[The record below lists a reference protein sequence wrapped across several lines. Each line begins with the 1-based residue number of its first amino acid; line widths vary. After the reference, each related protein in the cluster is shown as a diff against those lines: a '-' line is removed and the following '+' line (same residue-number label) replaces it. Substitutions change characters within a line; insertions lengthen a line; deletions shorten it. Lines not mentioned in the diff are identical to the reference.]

1 MILELLLKKVHNER
15 EREGEILMKKILF
28 SLLTLFFFG
37 FFSSLAI
44 AGELFFE
51 NPSVDVGNALMVN
64 TTIEVSLGE
73 VTLTGGA
80 TKLMEGEFQYSS
92 NEWKPLVSY
101 QVKDTVGEL
110 KIEIP
115 TNIHFSLFSF
125 RDLSHKTLIHLNDF
139 IPMNLFFKVGAGK
152 SQLDLASMELETLNI
167 EAGMGEMDI
176 DLEGNTSLS
185 RLNVKI
191 GVGEATIDLRGNWT
205 RDLESRII
213 SGLGQ
218 VTLLLPQ
225 NIGVKVETKRGL
237 GSIDAS
243 NLNVNGNIYTN
254 QQFGKTD
261 PTLNIYLES
270 GIGKVNLN

>member
-1 MILELLLKKVHNER
+1 
-15 EREGEILMKKILF
+15 
-28 SLLTLFFFG
+28 
-37 FFSSLAI
+37 
-44 AGELFFE
+44 
-51 NPSVDVGNALMVN
+51 
-64 TTIEVSLGE
+64 
-73 VTLTGGA
+73 
-80 TKLMEGEFQYSS
+80 MEGEFRYSS
-92 NEWKPLVSY
+92 PEWKPLISY
-101 QVKDTVGEL
+101 QVKNAVGEL
-110 KIEIP
+110 NVEIP
-115 TNIHFSLFSF
+115 TNINFSLFSF
-125 RDLSHKTLIHLNDF
+125 KDKTYKTLIHLNDEL
-139 IPMNLFFKVGAGK
+139 PMNLFFKVGAGK